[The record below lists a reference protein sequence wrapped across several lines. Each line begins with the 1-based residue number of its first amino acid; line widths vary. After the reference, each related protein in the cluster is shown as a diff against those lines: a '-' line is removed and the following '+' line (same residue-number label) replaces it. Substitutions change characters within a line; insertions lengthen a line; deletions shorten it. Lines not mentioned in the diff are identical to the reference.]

1 MPRWRMASMASQS
14 VPGPIVLT
22 RDVFVV
28 VSGYS
33 YASSGQYFGVLKV
46 KRRTDGRQL
55 FPYEGAPQIGPFATG
70 YEARAAAAQY
80 GQSIVDMD
88 LATPEL

>member
-1 MPRWRMASMASQS
+1 MASQS
-14 VPGPIVLT
+14 VSDPIVLT
-22 RDVFVV
+22 RDDFVV

-55 FPYEGAPQIGPFATG
+55 FPYEGAPQIGPFSSG
-70 YEARAAAAQY
+70 YEARTAAEQY
-80 GQSIVDMD
+80 GQAIVDMD
-88 LATPEL
+88 LATPET